1 MTVSHVLALLASY
14 FIGAIPNSYLAGK
27 LFKGIDLREH
37 GSGNLGATNV
47 WRTLGPK
54 FAIPV
59 GILDSAKGAIPVL
72 FIAPLAAEAKLFA
85 LACGIMAVLGHVFSV
100 FVGFKGGKGVATAA
114 GVMLGLTPLAVVVTT
129 AVWLV
134 ILWTTGYSSLG
145 SIVAAA
151 ILPLAAWLL
160 HPADRDLVWVQALV
174 ALAII
179 WFHRSNIRRL
189 LAGTESRF
197 GKRHRQA
204 PVE

>member
-1 MTVSHVLALLASY
+1 MTMSHVLALVASY
-14 FIGAIPNSYLAGK
+14 LVGAIPNSYLAGK

-72 FIAPLAAEAKLFA
+72 FIAPLASDAKLFA
-85 LACGIMAVLGHVFSV
+85 LACGIMAVLGHVFSI

-114 GVMLGLTPLAVVVTT
+114 GVMLGLTPLAVLVTT

-160 HPADRDLVWVQALV
+160 HPADRDLVWFQALV

>member
-1 MTVSHVLALLASY
+1 MTMSHVLALVASY
-14 FIGAIPNSYLAGK
+14 FVGAIPNSYLAGK

-72 FIAPLAAEAKLFA
+72 FIAPLASDAKLFA
-85 LACGIMAVLGHVFSV
+85 LACGIMAVLGHVFSI

-114 GVMLGLTPLAVVVTT
+114 GVMLGLTPLAVLVTT

-160 HPADRDLVWVQALV
+160 HPADRDLVWMQALV

>member
-72 FIAPLAAEAKLFA
+72 FIAPLAADAKLFA

-129 AVWLV
+129 AVWLA

-160 HPADRDLVWVQALV
+160 HPADRDLVWVQSLV

>member
-1 MTVSHVLALLASY
+1 MTLAHALALVASY
-14 FIGAIPNSYLAGK
+14 FIGAVPNSYLAGK

-59 GILDSAKGAIPVL
+59 GMLDSAKGAIPVL
-72 FIAPLAAEAKLFA
+72 FIAPLASDVRLFA
-85 LACGIMAVLGHVFSV
+85 LACGIMAVVGHVFSV
-100 FVGFKGGKGVATAA
+100 FVGFRGGKGVATAS
-114 GVMLGLTPLAVVVTT
+114 GVMLALTPLAVLVTMV
-129 AVWLV
+129 VWLV
-134 ILWTTGYSSLG
+134 LVRTTGFSSLA

-179 WFHRSNIRRL
+179 WLHRANIRRL

-197 GKRHRQA
+197 GKRRQKA

>member
-72 FIAPLAAEAKLFA
+72 FIAPLAADAKLFA

-160 HPADRDLVWVQALV
+160 HPADRDLVWVQSLV

>member
-1 MTVSHVLALLASY
+1 MSMGHAIALLASY
-14 FIGAIPNSYLAGK
+14 FIGAIPNSYLAGR
-27 LFKGIDLREH
+27 LFMGIDLREH

-59 GILDSAKGAIPVL
+59 GILDSAKGAVPVL
-72 FIAPLAAEAKLFA
+72 FIAPLASDARLFA
-85 LACGIMAVLGHVFSV
+85 LACGIMAVVGHVFSI

-114 GVMLGLTPLAVVVTT
+114 GVMLGLTPLAVLVTT
-129 AVWLV
+129 IVWLV
-134 ILWTTGYSSLG
+134 LVWTTGYSSLG

-179 WFHRSNIRRL
+179 WFHRANIRRL

-197 GKRHRQA
+197 GKRRQRA
-204 PVE
+204 PGE

>member
-1 MTVSHVLALLASY
+1 MTMSHVIALLASY
-14 FIGAIPNSYLAGK
+14 FIGAVPNSYLAGR

-59 GILDSAKGAIPVL
+59 GLLDTAKGAIPVL
-72 FIAPLAAEAKLFA
+72 FIAPLASDARLFA
-85 LACGIMAVLGHVFSV
+85 LACGIMAVVGHVFSI

-114 GVMLGLTPLAVVVTT
+114 GVMLGLTPLAVLVTT
-129 AVWLV
+129 AVWLLLV
-134 ILWTTGYSSLG
+134 WTTGYSSLG
-145 SIVAAA
+145 SIVGAAL
-151 ILPLAAWLL
+151 LPLAAWLL

-179 WFHRSNIRRL
+179 WFHRANIRRL

>member
-1 MTVSHVLALLASY
+1 MTVAHAIALLASY
-14 FIGAIPNSYLAGK
+14 FIGAIPNSYLAGR
-27 LFKGIDLREH
+27 LFKGIDLRKH

-59 GILDSAKGAIPVL
+59 GILDSAKGSIPVL
-72 FIAPLAAEAKLFA
+72 FIAPLASDAKLFA
-85 LACGIMAVLGHVFSV
+85 LACGIMAVVGHVFSV

-114 GVMLGLTPLAVVVTT
+114 GVMLALTPLAVLVTT
-129 AVWLV
+129 IVWLV
-134 ILWTTGYSSLG
+134 LVWITGYSSLG
-145 SIVAAA
+145 SIVAAG

-179 WFHRSNIRRL
+179 WFHRANIRRL

-197 GKRHRQA
+197 GKRRRQA
-204 PVE
+204 PAE